1 MIDVNSVKLH
11 DILPSSLS
19 ADKTISDIIKSL
31 DGIFSDIDKEIEL
44 IKLYENLDSQPTEV
58 LDLLAWQYH
67 VDFYDY
73 SYSDDVKRNLIRQSI
88 AWHRRKG
95 TPSAVE
101 DMVTTIY
108 SSAEVQEW
116 WEYGGQPFHF
126 KVNIYGEEIT
136 DPVSLNNLRD
146 SVYAVKNARS
156 VFDGFEFYA
165 SKGAT
170 TTPLYVAFAP
180 GMDHTEITVKATP
193 VSPVKVG
200 VGALINEEVV
210 VHG

>member
-19 ADKTISDIIKSL
+19 DDKTISDIIKSL

-73 SYSDDVKRNLIRQSI
+73 SYSDEVKRNLIRQSI

-165 SKGAT
+165 KKESIA
-170 TTPLYVAFAP
+170 PFSVALHP
-180 GMDHTEITVKATP
+180 WMDHTEIVVDSTP
-193 VSPVKVG
+193 TASTKVG

-210 VHG
+210 VNG